1 MMTQEQVFRVL
12 GKWQEENTLL
22 HVVARFPDCTMGLD
36 CRIMGFYERSIG
48 FKATAEY
55 DAFEIFISGFRF
67 DYSEPQDLESAISGE
82 RIYSAGLSGLKG
94 TGESIAIMKVK
105 LSN

>member
-48 FKATAEY
+48 FKATRNMTPL
-55 DAFEIFISGFRF
+55 RF
-67 DYSEPQDLESAISGE
+67 SPLDFVLITPN
-82 RIYSAGLSGLKG
+82 RK
-94 TGESIAIMKVK
+94 T
-105 LSN
+105 